1 VCAMK
6 RILMAALL
14 AGCTNQPSPQAAAPT
29 PAPTATAT
37 APAAPTDKKAPDFT
51 LNDSEGKP
59 VALHDLLQKGP
70 VILAFFPKAF
80 TGGCTK
86 EMEGYRDRYE
96 KVQTHGAQVVAVS
109 VDDEATL
116 KKFKESL
123 GAPFT
128 FLSDPDGKVAT
139 QYGGVDSGHAKRATY
154 TIAKDG
160 TIGHEETGT
169 AALVPDPSIDACA
182 PKGGPTKT

>member
-1 VCAMK
+1 MK
-6 RILMAALL
+6 RILMAAVL
-14 AGCTNQPSPQAAAPT
+14 AGCSNQASPTAPTPATPPAAAPT
-29 PAPTATAT
+29 AP
-37 APAAPTDKKAPDFT
+37 APAAAADKHAPDFT
-51 LNDSEGKP
+51 LNDTEGKP
-59 VALHDLLQKGP
+59 VALHDLLGQGP

-86 EMEGYRDRYE
+86 EMQAYRDRYE
-96 KVQTHGAQVVAVS
+96 KVRTNGAQVVAVS
-109 VDDEATL
+109 MDDAETL

-128 FLSDPDGKVAT
+128 FLSDPDGKVAAL
-139 QYGGVDSGHAKRATY
+139 YGGVDSGHAKRATY

-160 TIGHEETGT
+160 TIGHEETGM
-169 AALVPDPSIDACA
+169 AAIIPDPSIDACA